1 MYKAPREAG
10 TAENSGDQPASCLRR
25 SARRPKASFT
35 YPSFTPVCCHSRFQA
50 VRQLGA
56 QSGHP
61 AFYKAATQP
70 IIGSTNCSSL
80 ERTLA
85 TSPYWPSA
93 AIAPVKSRDCER
105 PKRVLKQPLPN
116 QP

>member
-56 QSGHP
+56 HCRRSQFSV
-61 AFYKAATQP
+61 
-70 IIGSTNCSSL
+70 ST
-80 ERTLA
+80 TGVK
-85 TSPYWPSA
+85 YG
-93 AIAPVKSRDCER
+93 PVIRAWLHEY
-105 PKRVLKQPLPN
+105 N
-116 QP
+116 

>member
-56 QSGHP
+56 LRSHWQEMEAAGRRMVTKRKSCLWQSGIT
-61 AFYKAATQP
+61 F
-70 IIGSTNCSSL
+70 
-80 ERTLA
+80 LA
-85 TSPYWPSA
+85 
-93 AIAPVKSRDCER
+93 
-105 PKRVLKQPLPN
+105 
-116 QP
+116 

>member
-1 MYKAPREAG
+1 MSKAPREAG

-56 QSGHP
+56 RSCRSRSQVFNGWYLIAAAVP
-61 AFYKAATQP
+61 AN
-70 IIGSTNCSSL
+70 S
-80 ERTLA
+80 TLA
-85 TSPYWPSA
+85 SLRSQRSFGA
-93 AIAPVKSRDCER
+93 RRLSDCYT
-105 PKRVLKQPLPN
+105 
-116 QP
+116 